1 MEQEPKTLNEM
12 LTNSVS
18 LHDSRTAFKVK
29 KDNIFDPISYEEFY
43 NKVKGF
49 GTGLLAV
56 GIEKF
61 DHIGLITD
69 NRLEWIISSL
79 AINGLRAAD
88 IPLPGSTGYED
99 ISFKLNH
106 SDSKAV
112 IFEGETQLSE
122 FYNV

>member
-79 AINGLRAAD
+79 
-88 IPLPGSTGYED
+88 
-99 ISFKLNH
+99 
-106 SDSKAV
+106 
-112 IFEGETQLSE
+112 
-122 FYNV
+122 